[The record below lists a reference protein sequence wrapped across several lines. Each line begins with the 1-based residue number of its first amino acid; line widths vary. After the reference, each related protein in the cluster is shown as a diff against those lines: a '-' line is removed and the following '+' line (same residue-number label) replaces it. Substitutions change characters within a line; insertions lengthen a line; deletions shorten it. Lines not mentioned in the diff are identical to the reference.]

1 MALLCRRFRRVS
13 ARPATMPQ
21 RVYRGG
27 QDTLKNRQIWI
38 FFVALALVAVSIVAV
53 VKLPTKQ
60 GLDIA
65 GGTRLVLEAQTD
77 KLAANEEWNQEKLNA
92 VVRIIDNRVNGQG
105 YGEVLIQPKGTKQ
118 IVVELPDIKDPQQAI
133 DTLKSTAQMEFRY
146 FKNVA
151 SKRHPNAPYEM
162 SVDTDDS
169 GNEVYTFT
177 DRKTGD
183 EIPASRILAESEL
196 ILTGKDLRP
205 TADPQKNPQ
214 NFQPYVAIEFNKEGR
229 KAFADFTRTHVNDYL
244 AIVLDDKIISA
255 PTIRNAI
262 LDGKAIIEGGFKDI
276 EEATRLA
283 NLLRAGALPV
293 PLEIVQKQ
301 TVEASLGQD
310 SVDKSIQAGIIGLAV
325 VVLFMVGYYLLPGLL
340 ADIALVMYTLLTL
353 ALFKAIPVTLTLPGI
368 AAFILSIGMAV
379 DANILIFERLKEEL
393 RNGKTLR
400 AAIDAGFSRA
410 FTSIFDSNM
419 CTAITCVILWVY
431 GTGPIRGF
439 ATVLLLGVAISMFT
453 AITVTRSMLYLLVNT
468 GMATNPR
475 WFGLGRQWVS
485 GKTGHSVNI
494 VGRMYVWF
502 ALSALILIPGLYF
515 WLGAGTLKKGIDFTG
530 GSMMQI
536 QFKQEVTRA
545 QVQGAFDKMEGLEG
559 SMVQMSTEDRKV
571 VFVRTKLLS
580 EEQLVAVSSELKSGI
595 GDFTMPQIETVGPTI
610 SRELT
615 ANAIKAVLF
624 ASIAIV
630 LYLTGRF
637 AIYGLAYG
645 FRFGV
650 CAVLALL
657 HDVGIVIGAFA
668 IFGKFLG
675 WEIDSLFIT
684 ALLTIIG
691 FSVHDTIVVFDRIR
705 ENLRHRAKGEMFD
718 DLANRSI
725 VQTLARSI
733 NTSMTVIIT
742 LAALQ
747 VFGAPVIFKFVAALL
762 IGIAVGTYS
771 SIFVASQF
779 LVLWNRLTDRSRAVV
794 ADERPMVAVGASSDG
809 GNGAASVEAD
819 ALTSAVKAK
828 TSAAA
833 KKRKKRF

>member
-1 MALLCRRFRRVS
+1 M
-13 ARPATMPQ
+13 
-21 RVYRGG
+21 
-27 QDTLKNRQIWI
+27 TL
-38 FFVALALVAVSIVAV
+38 VLVAISIVTV
-53 VKLPTKQ
+53 IKMPTKQ

-77 KLAANEEWNQEKLNA
+77 KLPATEKWNQEKLNA

-105 YGEVLIQPKGTKQ
+105 YGEVLIQPKGDKQ
-118 IVVELPDIKDPQQAI
+118 IVVELPDIKDPQEAI

-162 SVDTDDS
+162 TVDVDGS
-169 GNEVYTFT
+169 GNEKYTFT

-183 EIPASRILAESEL
+183 EIPHSKIIAESEL
-196 ILTGKDLRP
+196 ILTGKDLKP
-205 TADPQKNPQ
+205 NADPQKNPQ

-229 KAFADFTRTHVNDYL
+229 KAFGDFTRTHVNDYL
-244 AIVLDDKIISA
+244 AIVLDDQIISA
-255 PTIRNAI
+255 PVIRTAI

-276 EEATRLA
+276 GEATRLA

-293 PLEIVQKQ
+293 PLEVVQQQ
-301 TVEASLGQD
+301 TVEASLGKD
-310 SVDKSIQAGIIGLAV
+310 SVDRSIQAGLIGLIV
-325 VVLFMVGYYLLPGLL
+325 VMVFMIGYYLLPGLL
-340 ADIALVMYTLLTL
+340 ADIALVMYALLTL

-419 CTAITCVILWVY
+419 CTAITCAILWIY
-431 GTGPIRGF
+431 GTGPIKGF
-439 ATVLLLGVAISMFT
+439 ATVLFLGVAISMFT

-485 GKTGHSVNI
+485 GKTGHSVEI
-494 VGRMYVWF
+494 VGRMKVWF
-502 ALSALILIPGLYF
+502 AVSAVFLIPGLYF
-515 WLGAGTLKKGIDFTG
+515 WLGAGTLNKGIDFTG
-530 GSMMQI
+530 GSMMQLD
-536 QFKQEVTRA
+536 FKRPVTRA
-545 QVQGAFDKMEGLEG
+545 EVQGVFDKSGLGLEG
-559 SMVQMSTEDRKV
+559 SMVQKSTENDKV
-571 VFVRTKLLS
+571 VYVRTKQLD
-580 EEQLVAVSSELKSGI
+580 EQKQTAISSELRSKI
-595 GDFTMPQIETVGPTI
+595 GAFEMPMVEVVGPTI
-610 SRELT
+610 SKELT

-624 ASIAIV
+624 ASLAIM
-630 LYLTGRF
+630 LYLTARF

-645 FRFGV
+645 FRFGI
-650 CAVLALL
+650 CAIIAVL
-657 HDVGIVIGAFA
+657 HDVGIIMGAFA

-705 ENLRHRAKGEMFD
+705 ENLRHRAKGETFD
-718 DLANRSI
+718 GLVNKSI
-725 VQTLARSI
+725 VQTFARSI
-733 NTSMTVIIT
+733 NTSLT
-742 LAALQ
+742 LVFTLVALQ
-747 VFGAPVIFKFVAALL
+747 VFGAPIIFKFVAALL
-762 IGIAVGTYS
+762 IGVTVGTYS

-779 LVLWNRLTDRSRAVV
+779 LVLWNRIVEKGRTASPVEERA
-794 ADERPMVAVGASSDG
+794 MVTVGATADG
-809 GNGAASVEAD
+809 GSGVAAADVDAATSEA
-819 ALTSAVKAK
+819 AKPK
-828 TSAAA
+828 TSAS